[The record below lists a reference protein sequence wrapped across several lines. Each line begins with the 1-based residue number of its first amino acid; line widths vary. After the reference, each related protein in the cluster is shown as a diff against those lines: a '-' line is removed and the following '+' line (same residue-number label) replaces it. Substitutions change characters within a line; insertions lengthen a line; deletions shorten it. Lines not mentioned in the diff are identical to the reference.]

1 MTSACIFFLEHTD
14 MPVSRSFVSHS
25 TRRQLLMAG
34 IASLAAPFVPTRH
47 ARAAEVL
54 RVGDMNAIGWK
65 AFLQAS
71 GEGKDLPYEIEW
83 SKFPA
88 GQPEHEAFN
97 AGALDVGQTGDTVF
111 LFSYAA
117 GSPAR
122 AVSAITFAP
131 AFIQLL
137 VQGDSGI
144 NTVAELKGR
153 KLAVN
158 AGGGPQLMA
167 YGLLEQAGLTTK
179 DVQFVF
185 LNPLD
190 AKPAFASR
198 AVDAWLTWA
207 PYSSLAIEQ
216 NDARPIADL
225 HDTQTLYSG
234 NNFVLIHKDSV
245 IQKQAQISDF
255 LARATRAQRWALNN
269 IDAAAAA
276 LSRDTKLD
284 VQVARSILHDFAPTP
299 VGLTPDVRQSLQAS
313 ADGFLRYG
321 MIKQPVSNIDGAFD
335 TRFPLLT

>member
-1 MTSACIFFLEHTD
+1 
-14 MPVSRSFVSHS
+14 
-25 TRRQLLMAG
+25 
-34 IASLAAPFVPTRH
+34 
-47 ARAAEVL
+47 
-54 RVGDMNAIGWK
+54 MNSIGWK
-65 AFLQAS
+65 AFLDAS
-71 GEGKDLPYEIEW
+71 GEGKEIPYEIEW

-111 LFSYAA
+111 LFAYAA

-131 AFIQLL
+131 RFIELL
-137 VQGDSGI
+137 VQPDSGI
-144 NTVAELKGR
+144 KTVADLKGR

-167 YGLLEQAGLTTK
+167 YGLLEQAGLTAK

-198 AVDAWLTWA
+198 AVDAWLTWV

-216 NDARPIADL
+216 NEARPIADL
-225 HDTQTLYSG
+225 SQTQALYSG
-234 NNFVLIHKDSV
+234 NNFVLVHKDAV
-245 IQKQAQISDF
+245 QTKQALISDF
-255 LARATRAQRWALNN
+255 LARATRAQHWALNN
-269 IDAAAAA
+269 VDAAAAA
-276 LSRDTKLD
+276 LSRDSKLD
-284 VQVARSILHDFAPTP
+284 LKITRSILSDFVPTP
-299 VGLTPDVRQSLQAS
+299 VNLTPAVRQSLQAS

-321 MIKQPVSNIDGAFD
+321 MIKQPVANIAGAFD
-335 TRFPLLT
+335 TRFPLAG